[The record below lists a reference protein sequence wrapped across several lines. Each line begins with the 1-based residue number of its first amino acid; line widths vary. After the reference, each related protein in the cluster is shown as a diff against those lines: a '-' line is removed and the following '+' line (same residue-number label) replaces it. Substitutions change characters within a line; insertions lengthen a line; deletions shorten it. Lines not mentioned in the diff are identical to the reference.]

1 MVEDP
6 PSDCTSGDLQGLA
19 LSTDSSWCTSPCKGI
34 YFPSWKIGV
43 RRAFR
48 EKLVRTPALEE
59 KELVE
64 KTDTCPFIHP
74 CIYPSIHPSTTQC
87 GERSDSGAGKI
98 SVLFCFHFVLFLFSP
113 STEELA
119 TNTARVG
126 TLHRGRENEV
136 ASLGGA
142 GHWQFRDKWISI
154 VGPGNSMCKDTED

>member
-59 KELVE
+59 KERVE

-74 CIYPSIHPSTTQC
+74 CIYPSIHPQHSAVNAQTVVR
-87 GERSDSGAGKI
+87 ERFLYYFAFI
-98 SVLFCFHFVLFLFSP
+98 LFCSFSLRAQRSWLLTQPGLGHF
-113 STEELA
+113 TEDVKMKLLLWGG
-119 TNTARVG
+119 RV
-126 TLHRGRENEV
+126 T
-136 ASLGGA
+136 
-142 GHWQFRDKWISI
+142 
-154 VGPGNSMCKDTED
+154 GNSEISG